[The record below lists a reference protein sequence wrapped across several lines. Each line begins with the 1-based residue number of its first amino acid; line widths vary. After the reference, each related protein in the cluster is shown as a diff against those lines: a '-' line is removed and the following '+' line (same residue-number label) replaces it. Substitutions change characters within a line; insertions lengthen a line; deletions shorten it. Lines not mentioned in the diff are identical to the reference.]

1 MGNSL
6 GCERVQVIGKDI
18 SSFRECID
26 LLFRLLAVKEG
37 VAVNT
42 VMNFKFI

>member
-1 MGNSL
+1 MVSTYVYVY
-6 GCERVQVIGKDI
+6 CVSWVIGKDI
-18 SSFRECID
+18 SSFRE